1 MITLYQVI
9 YSQHLHSPTHAPGWT
24 SSINTARPTHP
35 CLREHRAQVQDT
47 TSRKHEEAVIWAWY
61 GFDHPWIKNCRNLP
75 TTRETRSRWYV
86 EKTYKLSNYE
96 KKKREGRIT
105 IRNRKTS
112 SRSRWGGALG
122 CGDMRLLL
130 FLPSIACI
138 WAWEHWCHCLKL
150 RPLVLRQSKNLKH
163 PMLYP
168 HNSQWSFLNHDL
180 LQITHSFCSA
190 SAF

>member
-47 TSRKHEEAVIWAWY
+47 TSRKHERSCDMSLIWFRSAQ
-61 GFDHPWIKNCRNLP
+61 NCRNLP

-112 SRSRWGGALG
+112 SRSRWGGTLG

-138 WAWEHWCHCLKL
+138 
-150 RPLVLRQSKNLKH
+150 
-163 PMLYP
+163 
-168 HNSQWSFLNHDL
+168 
-180 LQITHSFCSA
+180 
-190 SAF
+190 

>member
-1 MITLYQVI
+1 M
-9 YSQHLHSPTHAPGWT
+9 
-24 SSINTARPTHP
+24 
-35 CLREHRAQVQDT
+35 
-47 TSRKHEEAVIWAWY
+47 KEAVIWAWY
-61 GFDHPWIKNCRNLP
+61 AFDQPRIGKSANHKRDMISMKWGRSVVCG
-75 TTRETRSRWYV
+75 TEETC
-86 EKTYKLSNYE
+86 KLSNYE

-112 SRSRWGGALG
+112 SRSRWGGTLG

-150 RPLVLRQSKNLKH
+150 RPLVLKAKQEFKAPNAVPIQFSMVIPESRFSTNYTFVH
-163 PMLYP
+163 
-168 HNSQWSFLNHDL
+168 
-180 LQITHSFCSA
+180 CSA

>member
-1 MITLYQVI
+1 M
-9 YSQHLHSPTHAPGWT
+9 
-24 SSINTARPTHP
+24 
-35 CLREHRAQVQDT
+35 
-47 TSRKHEEAVIWAWY
+47 KEAVIWAWY
-61 GFDHPWIKNCRNLP
+61 AFDHPRIGKSANHKRDMISMKWGRSVVCG
-75 TTRETRSRWYV
+75 TEETC
-86 EKTYKLSNYE
+86 KLSNYE

-112 SRSRWGGALG
+112 SRSRWGGTLG

-168 HNSQWSFLNHDL
+168 HNSQLSFLNHDF
-180 LQITHSFCSA
+180 LQITHSFIAVLVHFKDCFNCIWSQICIYMMYNQ
-190 SAF
+190 